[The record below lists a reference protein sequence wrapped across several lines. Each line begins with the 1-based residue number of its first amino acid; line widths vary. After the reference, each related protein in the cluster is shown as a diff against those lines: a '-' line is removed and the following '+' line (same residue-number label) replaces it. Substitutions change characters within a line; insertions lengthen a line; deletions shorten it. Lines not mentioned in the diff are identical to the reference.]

1 VKKPLVMTA
10 CIASL
15 VLVVAFAVLG
25 VLAAYSGQQA
35 GLHHRCAAVSQCR

>member
-1 VKKPLVMTA
+1 MKKPLVMTA

-25 VLAAYSGQQA
+25 VLTAYSGQQA
-35 GLHHRCAAVSQCR
+35 GLHHRCAAVTHCR